1 MITGDLL
8 GRPWYP
14 NQWGGGRVEGEG
26 EGEEEQKKS
35 LVVLSKFKV
44 PR

>member
-14 NQWGGGRVEGEG
+14 TQWGGGRVEG